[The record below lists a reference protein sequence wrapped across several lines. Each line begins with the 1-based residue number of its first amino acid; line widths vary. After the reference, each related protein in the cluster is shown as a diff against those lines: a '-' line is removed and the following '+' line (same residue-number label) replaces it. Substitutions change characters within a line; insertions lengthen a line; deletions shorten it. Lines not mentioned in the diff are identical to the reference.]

1 MQVRSFSGEL
11 ALLLVELKYFFQS
24 RIERF
29 PILFVADGK
38 QMMQIKSLRES
49 ALEEKKNLI
58 ERIGVLDETLAKAN
72 KNLDHVAD
80 EIELK
85 SIEIGV
91 KGQHRNCGV

>member
-72 KNLDHVAD
+72 KNPRHLLPRELSDILALLDVLPHVL
-80 EIELK
+80 E
-85 SIEIGV
+85 
-91 KGQHRNCGV
+91 

>member
-1 MQVRSFSGEL
+1 M
-11 ALLLVELKYFFQS
+11 LLVELKYFFQS

-72 KNLDHVAD
+72 KNPRHLLPRELSDILALLDVLPHVL
-80 EIELK
+80 E
-85 SIEIGV
+85 
-91 KGQHRNCGV
+91 